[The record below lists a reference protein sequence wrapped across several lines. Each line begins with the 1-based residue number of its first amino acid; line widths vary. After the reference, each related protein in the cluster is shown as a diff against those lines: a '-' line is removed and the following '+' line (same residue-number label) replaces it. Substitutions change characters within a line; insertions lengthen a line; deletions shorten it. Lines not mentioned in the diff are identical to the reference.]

1 MHALYA
7 IFGALNMETPAEVS
21 RNLCARLCEH
31 RYVWDTDFDIGF
43 QSHRAQ
49 KRWTTVNAKEGAE
62 ACVEE
67 GPDRLHKCPGLQ
79 LNYSETCYQLHDC
92 EGRRRLLS
100 NTMLGATFTFWI
112 IAPLWLLLRIK
123 GERVFV
129 QAFTVT
135 ARGKTC
141 IYKTIALMSMRSM
154 VKGHG

>member
-7 IFGALNMETPAEVS
+7 IFGILNMETPAEVS

-31 RYVWDTDFDIGF
+31 RHVWDTDFDIGF

-100 NTMLGATFTFWI
+100 NTMLGATFKFWI
-112 IAPLWLLLRIK
+112 IAPFGFSSKSDVSECLYKLLQSPPEEK
-123 GERVFV
+123 H
-129 QAFTVT
+129 AFT
-135 ARGKTC
+135 RLLHWC
-141 IYKTIALMSMRSM
+141 QWDQW
-154 VKGHG
+154 